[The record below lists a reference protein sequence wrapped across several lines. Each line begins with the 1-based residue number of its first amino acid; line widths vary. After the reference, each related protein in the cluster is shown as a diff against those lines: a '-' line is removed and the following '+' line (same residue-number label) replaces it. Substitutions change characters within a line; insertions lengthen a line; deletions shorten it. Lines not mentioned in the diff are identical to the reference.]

1 MRRLLIP
8 HLALWV
14 LGGAFIRVAV
24 VPPETCPAVTAVEVR
39 HAAIEAAE
47 WLDRG
52 LRDDGRFTYGYRR
65 DIDEVPLEYLAARHT
80 DAMVALY
87 QLAAVGE
94 TEYLDTVDRALDHVL
109 ANLVEAN
116 GGLAFASPGRDP
128 ALGANGLLAAAL
140 VIRRQ
145 VTGDEQY
152 DGLAVD
158 IGRFLQGQQQDNGSL
173 LAYWSR
179 STEGPIPDQY
189 GIFATGEA
197 FWGLALLDEVFPGQG
212 FRQPALDVAVYL
224 ARDRDRREGQ
234 ISRYP
239 DHWAAYGMSELGP
252 DLLDDELIENAR
264 RLAGFFSIRLR
275 VESQRTGEGVN
286 LLTRGFP
293 GPPSGV
299 GTSGEGMAALWR
311 LSLVDERMADMRAGM
326 EDDLACYAG
335 MMVRDQVSAAEAAAY
350 GTPSLGEGAW
360 FYRDYSQMDDQF
372 HNISAL
378 TAVLPLL
385 EGLLEGAP

>member
-1 MRRLLIP
+1 MRRLLVP

-24 VPPETCPAVTAVEVR
+24 VPPEACPVVTAPEVR
-39 HAAIEAAE
+39 QSAIDAAE

-65 DIDEVPLEYLAARHT
+65 DTDVVPPEYLAARHT

-94 TEYLDTVDRALDHVL
+94 TQYLDTADRALDHVL
-109 ANLVEAN
+109 INLVQAN
-116 GGLAFASPGRDP
+116 GGTAFASPGRDP

-145 VTGDEQY
+145 TTGDEQY
-152 DGLAVD
+152 DWLARD
-158 IGRFLQGQQQDNGSL
+158 IGRFLIGQQQENGSL

-179 STEGPIPDQY
+179 NSKAPVPDLY

-197 FWGLALLDEVFPGQG
+197 FWGLALLDETFDDEG
-212 FRQPALDVAVYL
+212 FRQPALDVAYYL
-224 ARDRDRREGQ
+224 ARDRDREEGQ

-252 DLLDDELIENAR
+252 DLLDDELVDNAR

-275 VESQRTGEGVN
+275 VESQRTGDGIN
-286 LLTRGFP
+286 LFTRGFP

-311 LSLVDERMADMRAGM
+311 LSLLDERMADMTAGM
-326 EDDLACYAG
+326 EDDLRCYAG
-335 MMVRDQVSAAEAAAY
+335 MMVRDQITAPEAATY

-385 EGLLEGAP
+385 EESS